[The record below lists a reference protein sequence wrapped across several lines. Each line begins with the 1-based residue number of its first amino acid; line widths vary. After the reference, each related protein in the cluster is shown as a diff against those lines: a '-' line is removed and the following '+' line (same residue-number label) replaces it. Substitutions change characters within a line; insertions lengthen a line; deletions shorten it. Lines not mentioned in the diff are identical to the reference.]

1 MPESCSTETECR
13 FGVEIEYDHSTS
25 GLLQAKKSDQLAL
38 THRSNFS
45 WAGRVE
51 LLSHHYT

>member
-1 MPESCSTETECR
+1 MRESCSTETECR